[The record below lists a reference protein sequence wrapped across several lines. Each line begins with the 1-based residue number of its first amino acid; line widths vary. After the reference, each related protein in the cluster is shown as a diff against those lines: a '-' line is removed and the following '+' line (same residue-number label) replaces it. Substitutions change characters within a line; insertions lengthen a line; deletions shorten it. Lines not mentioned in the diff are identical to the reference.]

1 MNISRACCCY
11 SLSHVQLFATP
22 WIAAHQASLSLT
34 IYLLGFAQIHIHWAG
49 DAIQPCHPL
58 SPPSPPAFNP
68 SQHQG
73 FSNESALH
81 IRWPKYWSFS
91 FSIGPSSEYSGLMF
105 FRIDWFDLL
114 SEDFQESSL
123 APQFESINSLMGL
136 DSIPHKK
143 YKK

>member
-1 MNISRACCCY
+1 MDCSRTGFPVLY
-11 SLSHVQLFATP
+11 YLPEFVQTHV
-22 WIAAHQASLSLT
+22 HRVS
-34 IYLLGFAQIHIHWAG
+34 

-91 FSIGPSSEYSGLMF
+91 FSIGPSSEYAGLIP

-143 YKK
+143 YTEVLTPSTCDCDLVWQKILCRLN